1 MSQDSFPFSLSRRGA
16 QAVLVTPLNSTETQ
30 FLSEIHLEGSVW
42 REMRS
47 KLSAELGIWE
57 CPAELLSSRILWPQG
72 QSIEDFIAEA
82 DRVLGNTDNCGEF
95 VPENLI

>member
-1 MSQDSFPFSLSRRGA
+1 MFDIASLGARTGMSQDSFPFSLSTGGA

-42 REMRS
+42 REMRC

-57 CPAELLSSRILWPQG
+57 CPAELL
-72 QSIEDFIAEA
+72 
-82 DRVLGNTDNCGEF
+82 
-95 VPENLI
+95 